1 MSSITAAAAQVEGRR
16 RMPPYCENLL
26 LLGER
31 GEVGGMPFLPHY
43 TAVIYSSSP
52 VLFSG
57 IKTGCKFDS

>member
-1 MSSITAAAAQVEGRR
+1 MAQEEEEEEKK
-16 RMPPYCENLL
+16 PLYCGNLL
-26 LLGER
+26 LLRER
-31 GEVGGMPFLPHY
+31 GGGGGVGEGMPCLPHY